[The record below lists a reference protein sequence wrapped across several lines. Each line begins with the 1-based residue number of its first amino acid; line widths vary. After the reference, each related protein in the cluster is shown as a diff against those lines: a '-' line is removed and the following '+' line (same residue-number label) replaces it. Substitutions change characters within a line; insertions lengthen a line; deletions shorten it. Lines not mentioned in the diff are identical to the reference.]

1 MRSRP
6 PRRLRVYRPWAAPL
20 LYAGLAIA
28 MGFRG
33 PELGSEIFG
42 TAVARMSAES
52 AIALLASI
60 ATGMMALTGI
70 VFSLVF
76 VALQFGTSSYGPRLG
91 DELGSQRFLSH
102 ALGVFSGTFLYS
114 SFAIR
119 SVDMEGFS
127 GIPLPAVVI
136 AFLWLAA
143 SVVML
148 VLLVPMLQGL
158 AMASVL
164 DRLGR
169 VAMADTRTL
178 FPRLAGRDPHRP
190 APPPPSGTPTQTLLH
205 QGPVRYLVALDEKA
219 LVRLASRHSTIVR
232 VPHALGDPVF
242 PGEVLVEV
250 LGGSSP
256 IPERLLRHA
265 IVLSTRR
272 TMDYNPMYVLRLLSD
287 IAIRALSPAVNDPTT
302 AVMAMDES
310 QAILQELGQSD
321 LEIGLVSDD
330 GGALRLVFQ
339 TTTWDDAVTVSLSEI
354 LQYGS
359 GSPQVQR
366 RIGSLLRDL
375 IETLPEIR
383 HAALRLIADRR
394 AAAIEV
400 AFPSEAQRTEAQ
412 AIDRQGLGHREVSP

>member
-6 PRRLRVYRPWAAPL
+6 PRRLRVDRPWAAPL

-42 TAVARMSAES
+42 TAVARMSADS

-119 SVDMEGFS
+119 SVDMEGFT

-169 VAMADTRTL
+169 VAMEDTRTL
-178 FPRLAGRDPHRP
+178 FPRLAEQVPRRPGPPDPRR
-190 APPPPSGTPTQTLLH
+190 TPTQALLH
-205 QGPVRYLVALDEKA
+205 HGPLRYLVALDEKA
-219 LVRLASRHSTIVR
+219 LVRLASRHSAIVR

-242 PGEVLVEV
+242 PGETLVEV

-256 IPERLLRHA
+256 IPARLLRHA
-265 IVLSTRR
+265 IVLSKRR
-272 TMDYNPMYVLRLLSD
+272 TIDYNPMYVLRLLSD

-302 AVMAMDES
+302 AVMALDES
-310 QAILQELGQSD
+310 QSILQALGQSD
-321 LEIGLVSDD
+321 LEVGLVSDD
-330 GGALRLVFQ
+330 GGALRLEYQ
-339 TTTWDDAVTVSLSEI
+339 TTTWEDAVAVSLSEI

-359 GSPQVQR
+359 SSPQVQR
-366 RIGSLLRDL
+366 RLGSLLRDL
-375 IETLPEIR
+375 LDALPEVR
-383 HAALRLIADRR
+383 HAALRRVEERR
-394 AAAIEV
+394 AVAIESS
-400 AFPSEAQRTEAQ
+400 FPTDAQRTEAE